1 MAEEQTKP
9 NEPTPEET
17 NTQETDAAD
26 VAEQAADD
34 TANEVVADVEALQQ
48 ALAAAQDE
56 VATLKDQALRATAEL
71 QNVRRRAEQD
81 VEKAHKFGLDKFT
94 NEMLPIIDSLERT
107 LDACSVD
114 DEATKALREGV
125 EMTHKMFVSGLAKFN
140 IEQVDPQGQPFD
152 PELHQ
157 AMSMVPSP
165 DHEANTVMAVMQKG
179 YTMHGRLIRPAMVVV
194 VQG

>member
-17 NTQETDAAD
+17 NIQETDAAD

-34 TANEVVADVEALQQ
+34 AANEVVADVEALQQ

>member
-1 MAEEQTKP
+1 MAEKQTKQ
-9 NEPTPEET
+9 NEPTPEEIV
-17 NTQETDAAD
+17 TQEADAAD
-26 VAEQAADD
+26 EAEQAAEDAAD
-34 TANEVVADVEALQQ
+34 EVVADAVALEQ
-48 ALAAAQDE
+48 ALTQAQEE
-56 VATLKDQALRATAEL
+56 VAALKDQALRVTAEL

-114 DEATKALREGV
+114 DEATKALLEGI
-125 EMTHKMFVSGLAKFN
+125 EMTHKMFVNGLAKFN
-140 IEQVDPQGQPFD
+140 IEPIDPQGQPFN

-194 VQG
+194 VKG